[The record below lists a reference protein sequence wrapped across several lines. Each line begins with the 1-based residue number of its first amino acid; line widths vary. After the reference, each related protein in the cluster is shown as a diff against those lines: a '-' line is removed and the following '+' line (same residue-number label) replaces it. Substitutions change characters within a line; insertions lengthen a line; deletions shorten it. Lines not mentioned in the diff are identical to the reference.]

1 MEHAQ
6 RVIAGEL
13 ALALKWGEAN
23 LEEAIEWAD
32 GLISSMEIPDD
43 DLTEVSLASSNAEA
57 ITALHSL
64 SAKVQEWE
72 IISALLQRLAQKTSM
87 LPREASQL
95 AKRLY
100 HLKME
105 KDAPKFLSAFC
116 GHWDEIDLAIDGVYG
131 DVDSSVEAF
140 LADLKEAAR
149 LSITS

>member
-100 HLKME
+100 HLAME

>member
-1 MEHAQ
+1 MDYGQ
-6 RVIAGEL
+6 KVIAGEF

-100 HLKME
+100 HLAME